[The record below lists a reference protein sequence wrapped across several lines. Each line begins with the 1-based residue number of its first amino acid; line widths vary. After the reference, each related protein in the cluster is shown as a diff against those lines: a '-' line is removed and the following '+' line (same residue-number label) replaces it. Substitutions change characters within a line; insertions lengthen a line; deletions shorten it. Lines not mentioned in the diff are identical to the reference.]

1 VGANKIGR
9 NDPCP
14 CGSGKKYKHCCLRK
28 DRRRGIRSRTGPEEA
43 QSQGDPASTLAQVRR
58 MAREVSRRG
67 PTDQAQELNQILKE
81 AEEWVAYDAT
91 RDEIE
96 AAMETLEE
104 HRSEFEAMIKGDEV
118 VDHTQRTFLD
128 ERFARWWF
136 TAEDVYRAFEAVGYP
151 EGPIEAQG
159 NVELTEAALSY
170 LVDEKQRTRL
180 ARQLLMLLP
189 EYVNAG
195 RYLDAWLIQ
204 YSAFQMTEAP
214 ERTNPFLFMMFY
226 HGYQEWAAELENQ
239 RRKAMRE
246 IGLDPDEIRASNP
259 SLEEVEARVQAVL
272 RDPEKRARMEAAQEQ
287 YAMLASQT
295 GAEMW
300 EWQRNTLRLLLDR
313 EDAARLQLSDEE
325 MEPWIPVLE
334 EQIAPIAVETERA
347 LAEGREVDPSIA
359 EAVGRNVRATAKEM
373 AAQIFTPGRVA
384 QLVKELQAYRND
396 LEAAQELQAATYVH
410 GAILLLEED
419 IDPGEEPLLTV
430 ICLASIR
437 TLLDR
442 PAKEA
447 QVTLE

>member
-1 VGANKIGR
+1 MSRSSVGR
-9 NDPCP
+9 NEPCP

-28 DRRRGIRSRTGPEEA
+28 DRRRGVRVRTEPVHA
-43 QSQGDPASTLAQVRR
+43 QSQGDLASAAAQLRR
-58 MAREVSRRG
+58 MMREVDRRG
-67 PTDQAQELNQILKE
+67 QTDEAQELDQLIEE
-81 AEEWVAYDAT
+81 AGEWIAFDAM
-91 RDEIE
+91 RDEID

-104 HRSEFEAMIKGDEV
+104 HRSEFEAMIRGDEV
-118 VDHTQRTFLD
+118 VDRTQRTFSD

-159 NVELTEAALSY
+159 NVELAEAALSY
-170 LVDEKQRTRL
+170 LVDEKQRTHL

-204 YSAFQMTEAP
+204 FSAFQMTEVP

-226 HGYQEWAAELENQ
+226 HGYQEWEAELENQ

-246 IGLDPDEIRASNP
+246 IGLDPDEIWASNP

-272 RDPEKRARMEAAQEQ
+272 QDPEKRARMEAAQEK

-347 LAEGREVDPSIA
+347 LAEGREADPSIT
-359 EAVGRNVRATAKEM
+359 EAVSRNVRATSKEM
-373 AAQIFTPGRVA
+373 AAQIFTPERVA
-384 QLVKELQAYRND
+384 QLVEGLQAYRND
-396 LEAAQELQAATYVH
+396 LEAAQEHQAATYVH
-410 GAILLLEED
+410 GAILSLKED

-442 PAKEA
+442 SAEEA
-447 QVTLE
+447 QATPE